1 VSDAGPA
8 LATTA
13 WDGHLLLLHRSEG
26 DRLARLAA
34 WVSSGLAQGEKVICT
49 NGRAEDGS
57 VLAHLREYGI
67 DVGAATAEGQLEL
80 LPIDAFYPPDG
91 QEAVVDR
98 VLDEGFPALRMTAEA
113 HAVRTVLSPEAH
125 LDIERKTDELCR
137 TRPVSAM
144 CQYARPATTGP
155 LLRDA
160 VATHVSGVREL
171 AFSSGENELGLVLH
185 GEVDIANADVLA
197 ATLAAAL
204 GSADASGRD
213 AVRVDLEG
221 VAFFGAAACRAIVT
235 VSEAFREGGG
245 RLVLVAP
252 QPGVERVLRLVGVHT
267 MPGCELVGDAT

>member
-1 VSDAGPA
+1 VFDAGPA

-49 NGRAEDGS
+49 NGRAEEDGS
-57 VLAHLREYGI
+57 VLAHLGEYGI
-67 DVGAATAEGQLEL
+67 DVGAATAEGRLEL
-80 LPIDAFYPPDG
+80 LPIDAFYPDG

-98 VLDEGFPALRMTAEA
+98 ALDEGFPALRITAEA

-144 CQYARPATTGP
+144 CQYAHPATTGP

-171 AFSSGENELGLVLH
+171 AFSSGENEQGLVLH

-197 ATLAAAL
+197 ATVAAAL
-204 GSADASGRD
+204 GTADASGRD
-213 AVRVDLEG
+213 VVRVDLAE

-267 MPGCELVGDAT
+267 VPGCELVGDAT